1 CISQQVHDQIRGKLD
16 IDCEDIGEQH
26 VKNIP
31 RPVRVLRVR
40 MGPAPIAPAI
50 RPSRRRV
57 LIVSIASL
65 CVLAA
70 ITVFYIVIVRRS
82 QPISTAVPAGEP
94 SKATVAVL
102 PFANMSAN
110 KDDEYFSDGMT
121 DEIIGQLS
129 KISGL
134 QVAARTS
141 SFAFKGQNQDAKKI
155 ASILGVKNLLEGSV
169 RRSTD
174 KLRIE
179 VELIDAASGFSIWSE
194 SYDKHS
200 TDVFEIQSEVAENV
214 ADKLQVALL
223 PNERTDLERKPTEN
237 LEAYNLYL
245 LGKYYVGQ

>member
-1 CISQQVHDQIRGKLD
+1 
-16 IDCEDIGEQH
+16 
-26 VKNIP
+26 
-31 RPVRVLRVR
+31 
-40 MGPAPIAPAI
+40 
-50 RPSRRRV
+50 
-57 LIVSIASL
+57 
-65 CVLAA
+65 
-70 ITVFYIVIVRRS
+70 
-82 QPISTAVPAGEP
+82 
-94 SKATVAVL
+94 
-102 PFANMSAN
+102 
-110 KDDEYFSDGMT
+110 
-121 DEIIGQLS
+121 
-129 KISGL
+129 ISGL

-141 SFAFKGQNQDAKKI
+141 SFAFKGRNQDAKKI

-169 RRSTD
+169 RRSAD

-245 LGKYYVGQ
+245 LGKYYVGQFSAEGAGKAIGYLKQAIALDPNFALPHSALAYALAQ